1 MSIGKNIKRLRESN
15 NMTQREL
22 ATIAG
27 VTDKAVSMWES
38 DQRDPRMG
46 AISKIA
52 EYFGIEKSDIID
64 DPNPYKDYSEILTV
78 PVFEKIEYKNGAIA
92 VDNVLSFCSFS
103 TMNLPQGEYVCL
115 KISDDSMFPKFEPGD
130 IAIINLKDYAE
141 QGSYALVSVNEGVAV
156 IRHVS
161 INGPNVVFFCENPY
175 YKKQIFNRTGD
186 NIKFLGIV
194 ERIIRDIRK

>member
-64 DPNPYKDYSEILTV
+64 DPNPYKDYS
-78 PVFEKIEYKNGAIA
+78 
-92 VDNVLSFCSFS
+92 
-103 TMNLPQGEYVCL
+103 
-115 KISDDSMFPKFEPGD
+115 
-130 IAIINLKDYAE
+130 
-141 QGSYALVSVNEGVAV
+141 
-156 IRHVS
+156 
-161 INGPNVVFFCENPY
+161 
-175 YKKQIFNRTGD
+175 
-186 NIKFLGIV
+186 
-194 ERIIRDIRK
+194 